1 VSRRLGAIVCGA
13 IVPGWRGHV
22 PPACFPR
29 HVRWLPLASAWAF
42 EGAAWLGFGRPLGRL
57 GPGDREALL
66 AGCAAS
72 ENPTM
77 RGLVQWWK
85 LVALVSHEAEP

>member
-1 VSRRLGAIVCGA
+1 MSRRLGAIVCGA

-29 HVRWLPLASAWAF
+29 HVQLLLLGSAWAF
-42 EGAAWLGFGRPLGRL
+42 QLAAWLRFGRPLGRL
-57 GPGDREALL
+57 GPAEREALL
-66 AGCAAS
+66 SDCSAS
-72 ENPTM
+72 EIPAM

-85 LVALVSHEAEP
+85 LVALVSREAGP